1 MVDDQPQMT
10 QQQRDA
16 LIDQLLRVKVDSLS
30 YEQLQGYARQVLE
43 SNYMD
48 YSDDELFEETLTLLN
63 TIN

>member
-16 LIDQLLRVKVDSLS
+16 LIDQLLRVKVESLS

-48 YSDDELFEETLTLLN
+48 YSDDELFEETLTVLN
-63 TIN
+63 TIK

>member
-16 LIDQLLRVKVDSLS
+16 LIGQLLRVKVERLS
-30 YEQLQGYARQVLE
+30 HKQLQGYARQVLE

-48 YSDDELFEETLTLLN
+48 YSDDELFEETLTLLD

>member
-16 LIDQLLRVKVDSLS
+16 LIDQLLRVKVESLS